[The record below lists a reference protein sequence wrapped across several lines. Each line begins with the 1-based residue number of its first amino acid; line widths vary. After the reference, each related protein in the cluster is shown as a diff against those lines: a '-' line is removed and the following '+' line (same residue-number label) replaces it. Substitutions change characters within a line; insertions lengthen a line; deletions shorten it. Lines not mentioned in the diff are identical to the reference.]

1 MKKDKIFIGLIGM
14 FSSNDILA
22 LERIDRQYIALQ
34 GLYSHIKDS
43 ELFLRLV
50 VTNALLSYQLST
62 KGEIYW
68 ENFAKFFSRY
78 REIDAFPHF
87 LKTYNKRLLDTKL
100 KRYKKISACI
110 EDMNLSNYCEKLSQ
124 FTQDISHC
132 LNQKQDAK
140 TIVFS
145 AKMLLYGCR
154 IVKKKKLFAPDD
166 IFIPLDNRIKKIE
179 EGKRFWREISEKTRI
194 PLLHI
199 DSIIWITMGLG
210 EENIKK
216 LDPKLSK
223 KVNKLKIFLN
233 NML

>member
-1 MKKDKIFIGLIGM
+1 MVLADLLGM
-14 FSSNDILA
+14 FSPNDILA
-22 LERIDRQYIALQ
+22 LEGIDRQYTALRD
-34 GLYSHIKDS
+34 LYSYIKDT

-50 VTNALLSYQLST
+50 TTNALLSYQLSS

-68 ENFAKFFSRY
+68 ENFAKFFSRN
-78 REIDAFPHF
+78 RDIDAFPHF
-87 LKTYNKRLLDTKL
+87 LKTYNKRLLDAKL
-100 KRYKKISACI
+100 KRYKRISACI
-110 EDMNLSNYCEKLSQ
+110 EDMNLSNYCKKLSQ

-154 IVKKKKLFAPDD
+154 IVKKKKLFAPYD

-179 EGKRFWREISEKTRI
+179 ESKTFWREISEKTRI

-210 EENIKK
+210 EEDIKK